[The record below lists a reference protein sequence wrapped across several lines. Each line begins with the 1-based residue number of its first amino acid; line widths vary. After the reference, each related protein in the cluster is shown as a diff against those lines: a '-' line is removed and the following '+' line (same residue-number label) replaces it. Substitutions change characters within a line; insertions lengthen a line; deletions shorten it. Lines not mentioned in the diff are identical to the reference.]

1 MNRPPVDSS
10 GRLLETDATDFERR
24 LLQAA
29 QATGPSRASSARM
42 ARALGVSA
50 GVAATTGAVKTL
62 AAVGAASKA
71 TAAAGTGALSSWIA
85 AGVIGLVAA
94 GAVVGARA
102 WRAPRPAPRPVEVVA
117 PARPPRAQPASREP
131 APPAVAPSAEPVRSP
146 VASGRRTH
154 GAATAP
160 ELRDQIELLDAARA
174 SLAAGA
180 DRRALDL
187 LRRYEDWY
195 PAGSFRPEATA
206 LKVEAL
212 SKLGR
217 QPEARALAQ
226 RFVAE
231 HRGSLLAARVAEL
244 AGVAP

>member
-10 GRLLETDATDFERR
+10 ERLLETDATDFERR

-29 QATGPSRASSARM
+29 QATGPSRAASARM
-42 ARALGVSA
+42 ARTLGVTA

-71 TAAAGTGALSSWIA
+71 TAVAGTSAVPAWIA
-85 AGVIGLVAA
+85 AGVIGLVAV

-102 WRAPRPAPRPVEVVA
+102 WRAPRPAPRSAPVLA
-117 PARPPRAQPASREP
+117 PAQPPQAPDEP
-131 APPAVAPSAEPVRSP
+131 AQPAVAPSLEPPRSAAGP
-146 VASGRRTH
+146 SRRTH
-154 GAATAP
+154 AVTTAP
-160 ELRDQIELLDAARA
+160 ELRDQIEILDAARA
-174 SLAAGA
+174 SLSSGA

-187 LRRYEDWY
+187 LRRYEDRY
-195 PAGSFRPEATA
+195 PGGSFRPEATA

-212 SKLGR
+212 VKLGR
-217 QPEARALAQ
+217 RPEARALAQ

-244 AGVAP
+244 AGVSP

>member
-10 GRLLETDATDFERR
+10 ERLLETDATEFERR
-24 LLQAA
+24 LLRAA
-29 QATGPSRASSARM
+29 QETGPSRAASARM
-42 ARALGVSA
+42 ARALGVTA

-71 TAAAGTGALSSWIA
+71 TAGAGISAASAWIT
-85 AGVIGLVAA
+85 AGVIGLVVA
-94 GAVVGARA
+94 GAVVGTRV
-102 WRAPRPAPRPVEVVA
+102 WRAPRPAPVLA
-117 PARPPRAQPASREP
+117 PEQPSPASDEP
-131 APPAVAPSAEPVRSP
+131 APPVVAPSPEPARSS
-146 VASGRRTH
+146 ASPGRRTH
-154 GAATAP
+154 AAASAP

-174 SLAAGA
+174 SLSSGA

-187 LRRYEDWY
+187 VRRYEDRY
-195 PAGSFRPEATA
+195 PTGSFRPEATA

-212 SKLGR
+212 VKLGR

-244 AGVAP
+244 AGVSP